1 MYDTGS
7 QSLNLCILVQLI
19 QSVVLVVVARFIG
32 QRAVEYLNGV
42 EANAANMYDAPER
55 LICCPF

>member
-19 QSVVLVVVARFIG
+19 QSVVLVAAARFIG

-42 EANAANMYDAPER
+42 DANAANMYDAPER
-55 LICCPF
+55 FICCPF